1 MTTRGPRA
9 YIRFLTALAAAA
21 FLITGTAAPARSAEP
36 YEINV
41 IISATGPGAFLGQAA
56 IQSLTAIEKLV
67 NSTGGIKGRPVH
79 FVIADDQTAPAVAV
93 QLATGLIAKGVPVIL
108 GSAVGATCSAMTPLF
123 KNGPVNY
130 CFAPVIHPVAPS
142 FVFSAGASTR
152 DLSLAGLRWARL
164 HGIKKIA
171 FLDATDTTG
180 QDGETVSK
188 ANLALPEFAGLQ
200 LVANEHFNVT
210 DINVNAQLA
219 RIKASGAELL
229 YAQTVGTPFGTVLK
243 NAYDSGL
250 DLPIPAEFA
259 FTMQATLPARPE
271 PYVAAEVVA
280 AIGSIV
286 PALEFIG
293 SVFVRRPGRPIT
305 DILVDNA
312 GHGGLVC
319 GTPTTDW
326 SPAALPRYAVR
337 LMMDGRT
344 IATGDAS
351 AVLGNP
357 ITCLVWLANAL
368 SARGIPLAAGEIV
381 TTGTCTG
388 AESVVRGVDIVGDF
402 GRYGTVALRFEPEGT
417 L

>member
-9 YIRFLTALAAAA
+9 YVRFLTALAAAA
-21 FLITGTAAPARSAEP
+21 FLVTGTSAPARSAEP
-36 YEINV
+36 YDINV
-41 IISATGPGAFLGQAA
+41 VISATGPGAFLGQAA

-142 FVFSAGASTR
+142 YVFSAGASTR

-250 DLPIPAEFA
+250 DLPILTNAGNIN
-259 FTMQATLPARPE
+259 FTQMTQYAGFLPKEVYFTGYRFLEHATAAPGPVREAQNQFIKAMNAVGVARPDFSHNFAWDSTMIVIDALRHLGTNATAE
-271 PYVAAEVVA
+271 QIREYIVALHGYAGINGIMDFRDGQQRGLTTNAALVVRWDTNKHDFVAA
-280 AIGSIV
+280 S
-286 PALEFIG
+286 
-293 SVFVRRPGRPIT
+293 RPG
-305 DILVDNA
+305 
-312 GHGGLVC
+312 GY
-319 GTPTTDW
+319 
-326 SPAALPRYAVR
+326 ALTSRR
-337 LMMDGRT
+337 
-344 IATGDAS
+344 
-351 AVLGNP
+351 
-357 ITCLVWLANAL
+357 
-368 SARGIPLAAGEIV
+368 
-381 TTGTCTG
+381 
-388 AESVVRGVDIVGDF
+388 
-402 GRYGTVALRFEPEGT
+402 
-417 L
+417 